1 MDRHETEVLFE
12 HTRRHRAKRLLLE
25 EKKPEKKYA
34 WVRRKSRSPSTGD
47 VKVMEIVRR

>member
-12 HTRRHRAKRLLLE
+12 HTRRHRSKKLLLE
-25 EKKPEKKYA
+25 SKKPEKKYA
-34 WVRRKSRSPSTGD
+34 WVKHKSRSPTERD